1 MKTPLRV
8 SYYPGCTL
16 KADARHFEESAILS
30 FRELGIEL
38 VELGRWNCCGTVF
51 SFTTDNVIYHLA
63 PVRNL
68 LRVRELGYEVLI
80 TLCSMCF
87 NTLKRANALFNED
100 EVRRDKIIN
109 IMYKENL
116 QYDGKTRVV
125 HALELLRDSV
135 GFDTLRQKA
144 VPGLNGLKLA
154 AYYGCMLL
162 RPEGIGIDDPEN
174 PSIFEEALQAMGA
187 DVVEFPLRNECCGAY
202 QTAQEP
208 EITAARTFSIVQ
220 SARSTGADAI
230 VVSCPLCGFNLDQRQ
245 ALTEKMY
252 KNFECMPIFYF
263 TECLALSLGT
273 VYPDSWKELH
283 HVTVDPILQK
293 LQNARCTTTGTT

>member
-1 MKTPLRV
+1 MKTPRRV

-16 KADARHFEESAILS
+16 KSDARHFEESAMLS
-30 FRELGIEL
+30 FRALGIEL
-38 VELGRWNCCGTVF
+38 EELERWNCCGTVF
-51 SFTTDNVIYHLA
+51 SFTTDNVMYHLA

-68 LRVRELGYEVLI
+68 LRVRELGNEMLL

-87 NTLKRANALFNED
+87 NTLKRANALFNDD
-100 EVRRDKIIN
+100 EVRRDKIVN

-125 HALELLRDSV
+125 HGLELLRDEV

-144 VPGLNGLKLA
+144 VPGLKGLNLA

-174 PSIFEEALQAMGA
+174 PSIFEEALDAMGA
-187 DVVEFPLRNECCGAY
+187 DVAQFPLRNECCGAY

-208 EITAARTFSIVQ
+208 EITAARTFSLVQ
-220 SARSTGADAI
+220 SARSSGADAI

-245 ALTEKMY
+245 ALTERMY
-252 KNFECMPIFYF
+252 KNYDRIPILYF
-263 TECLALSLGT
+263 TECLALSLGIE
-273 VYPDSWKELH
+273 YRDSWKELH
-283 HVTVDPILQK
+283 YVPVDEILQK
-293 LQNARCTTTGTT
+293 LEKARAMTKSK